1 MEGPGRY
8 QLVQELGRGGQG
20 VVYKALDAA
29 TGGAVAVK
37 KVPRPAGGREA
48 AAGLLTEV
56 EALQGCEHPNVVKY
70 LGHYWDATH
79 LWIVLEYCAGGS
91 LSALLG
97 LADEPLGEAQV
108 AYVCREVLAGLAYLH
123 ALGKVHRDLKCS
135 NVLLTG
141 DGRVKLADLGVLQ
154 DARGSTR
161 GGGGGSA
168 FLGTPHWVAPEVFQ
182 KDSSGNEV
190 DIWALGISVIEMVQH
205 VPPHWDLHPMK
216 VIFEISNGPP
226 PAPVRPEGLPPL
238 VLEFISACLE
248 KDPAHRPGA
257 VQLLEHPLLRASG
270 GGELFRD
277 DIARFRGVLR
287 EMGPGPV
294 AGGAEGGHSD
304 RALPPTQESTE
315 AGAGYIDTRGL
326 GGHIRTVR
334 GAASPPESG
343 VRGPDPPPPSREESA
358 LAFEGPLPFLQ
369 AAAVSVDAL
378 LFPVL
383 EPENLPEGARELA
396 ASGSSS
402 AVNLVQELEFA
413 SRRLKDPGLSPAAA
427 AALKR
432 RRADCVQ
439 AVRALATLYPGL
451 PPAG

>member
-1 MEGPGRY
+1 M
-8 QLVQELGRGGQG
+8 
-20 VVYKALDAA
+20 VYKALDAA
-29 TGGAVAVK
+29 TGEAVAVK

-48 AAGLLTEV
+48 AAGLLVEV

-97 LADEPLGEAQV
+97 LADEPLDEAQV
-108 AYVCREVLAGLAYLH
+108 AYVCREVLAGLVYLH

-182 KDSSGNEV
+182 KDSSGHEV
-190 DIWALGISVIEMVQH
+190 DVWALGISVIEMVQH

-238 VLEFISACLE
+238 VREFISACLE
-248 KDPAHRPGA
+248 KDPAQRPGA

-270 GGELFRD
+270 EGELFQD

-287 EMGPGPV
+287 EMEPGPV
-294 AGGAEGGHSD
+294 AGGTERDHND
-304 RALPPTQESTE
+304 RDLQPPTQESTE
-315 AGAGYIDTRGL
+315 VGAEVGAGYIDTRGL

-334 GAASPPESG
+334 GAASPPERD
-343 VRGPDPPPPSREESA
+343 VRGPDPPTSYQEESA

-378 LFPVL
+378 LFPAL

-402 AVNLVQELEFA
+402 AMNLVQELEFA
-413 SRRLKDPGLSPAAA
+413 SRRLEDPGLSPAAA

-432 RRADCVQ
+432 RRADCSQ
-439 AVRALATLYPGL
+439 AVRALATLHPGV